1 MRNKILFALAVAGIL
16 AGGVAAYLFSLQK
29 PALPPM
35 FNPPVNPFAGGIY
48 AEGIVESA
56 QASGENINIYP
67 EVGGTVKQIFV
78 SEGQAVTKGTP
89 LLRID
94 ESVQRSIVDQQKSQA
109 EAAAALLEELKAE
122 PRKENL
128 DIAAAQV
135 EAAEA
140 GVKNAQDELDKQQ
153 TAYKLNSK
161 SVSKDALDSAINAA
175 TLAKANLLVA
185 QKQYALT
192 QAGAWIYDIKNQE
205 RQHSAARNAYLSSR
219 ALLSKYMLRTP
230 RDGVVLSINAAV
242 GSYISPQGVYDS
254 YTEGFVPVM
263 IMGTPEAALDVRC
276 YVDEILVPRI
286 PPPSAMKAQMAIRG
300 TSIRIP
306 LDYVRTQLYVSPKI
320 ELSDQR
326 LERVDVRV
334 LPIIFKFE
342 RPKSVNLYP
351 GELVDVYIGK

>member
-1 MRNKILFALAVAGIL
+1 
-16 AGGVAAYLFSLQK
+16 
-29 PALPPM
+29 
-35 FNPPVNPFAGGIY
+35 
-48 AEGIVESA
+48 
-56 QASGENINIYP
+56 
-67 EVGGTVKQIFV
+67 
-78 SEGQAVTKGTP
+78 
-89 LLRID
+89 
-94 ESVQRSIVDQQKSQA
+94 
-109 EAAAALLEELKAE
+109 
-122 PRKENL
+122 
-128 DIAAAQV
+128 V

-185 QKQYALT
+185 QKQCALT

-219 ALLSKYMLRTP
+219 ALLSKYLLRAP

-254 YTEGFVPVM
+254 YTEGFAPVM
-263 IMGTPEAALDVRC
+263 IMGTPAAVLDVRC

-306 LDYVRTQLYVSPKI
+306 LDYVRTQWYVSPKI
-320 ELSDQR
+320 ELSNQR